1 MEKKTEQFKQEL
13 RSLPIKELTDK
24 IEYYS
29 KFEPRGLNY
38 QNMLNLYE
46 AELERRFLAWEACEV

>member
-1 MEKKTEQFKQEL
+1 MTTAEFKQSL
-13 RSLPIKELTDK
+13 RILPTREITDK

-29 KFEPRGLNY
+29 GFEPRGVNY

-46 AELERRFLAWEACEV
+46 AELERRFLAWEICEV

>member
-1 MEKKTEQFKQEL
+1 MSTVEFKQNL
-13 RSLPIKELTDK
+13 RTLPVKEITDK

-29 KFEPRGLNY
+29 GFKPCGVNY
-38 QNMLNLYE
+38 QNILDLYE